1 MNPPA
6 SGAFPAGHL
15 PPVEPHVVA
24 SAVEDLTPRLR
35 KKLDAAIER
44 CAGLPF
50 AADAQSVSVSWGE
63 DAEVTLT
70 PGASG
75 TIADPGAARCSCLL
89 APRCLHRAAV
99 LSACPVADPDLSVPP
114 DLPADLPASTESGTG
129 TSTGGRSGTG
139 PGTDMGPGSRAGSDT
154 GSDTGLDTGPDSRA
168 GSDAT
173 VDAGAGLIP
182 VSGGRAAP
190 GAGSAGETR
199 AAAITSAGASPGPT
213 PGSGPTP
220 DSGPTSGSKPAPVS
234 GPNAGQVAAAT
245 GLWEAAAGV
254 LAGGVPG
261 AGAVPQ
267 AELLR
272 AAHTARV
279 AGLHRAEAAALRV
292 VRELRAARA
301 RHDGHRLADLVA
313 ALRELLLTAGGL
325 AAADPDPALVGTARR
340 AYRQGEGLRVYG
352 VCREP
357 VISATGYGGVVTHLV
372 AEDGRQFSVADVR
385 PGGPARARGAATAT
399 VALGAAALNHA
410 QLARGGLLIS
420 GATISPDGRLGAGRG
435 VRANPVA
442 GLSWSEGPLTALFA
456 RPLAT
461 AADATFS
468 GSSWSDPRDAGGAEQ
483 PMVGCDLVIVGAEG
497 DRLLA
502 RELLSP
508 TERDRAGSDRAGSDR
523 TGADRAG
530 ADRTGADRA
539 GSDPAGSD
547 RAGSDP
553 LLVPSGPSGAAP
565 LSEPPLSRP
574 AAGRT
579 QGPLI
584 RLVAAHSHPELAH
597 VANLRRLASR
607 PGLRV
612 RVIGRLD
619 PGRAATLRPLA
630 VGPVPGAGP
639 TLCLPAEWLDRADL
653 GYDRL
658 QGSHLP
664 SRDDC
669 PPWPE
674 AAGTDVDPVAGSP
687 LWRARRLVE
696 LAVSGGRRAVAE
708 SARGGDSL
716 AQRAPLRRAGFKT
729 SAHLVAA
736 LTEEADRRTRDVFGR
751 LVDSGGD
758 RYAWAWLAAAVHL
771 AATERALVQASW
783 HDGHTRRDPG

>member
-6 SGAFPAGHL
+6 PEAPEAPAGQL

-24 SAVEDLTPRLR
+24 SAVEELTPRLR

-44 CAGLPF
+44 CAGLP
-50 AADAQSVSVSWGE
+50 AVADGQSVSISWGE
-63 DAEVTLT
+63 DAVVTLT
-70 PGASG
+70 PGPPG
-75 TIADPGAARCSCLL
+75 VIADPGAARCSCLL

-99 LSACPVADPDLSVPP
+99 LSACPVADPALSMPP
-114 DLPADLPASTESGTG
+114 DPPADPDSDAG
-129 TSTGGRSGTG
+129 TSTVSGSGTE
-139 PGTDMGPGSRAGSDT
+139 TGPGSRT
-154 GSDTGLDTGPDSRA
+154 GSDTTA
-168 GSDAT
+168 GS
-173 VDAGAGLIP
+173 GADLVP
-182 VSGGRAAP
+182 VSGGKAAP
-190 GAGSAGETR
+190 GTGS
-199 AAAITSAGASPGPT
+199 PT
-213 PGSGPTP
+213 A
-220 DSGPTSGSKPAPVS
+220 PAP
-234 GPNAGQVAAAT
+234 GPNAGQTAAAS
-245 GLWEAAAGV
+245 GVWNAAAGV

-301 RHDGHRLADLVA
+301 RHDGHRLADLVS
-313 ALRELLLTAGGL
+313 ALRELLLTAGRL
-325 AAADPDPALVGTARR
+325 AAADPDPVLVGTARR
-340 AYRQGEGLRVYG
+340 VYRRGEGLRVYG

-372 AEDGRQFSVADVR
+372 AEDGRWFSVADVR
-385 PGGPARARGAATAT
+385 PGGSARARGAATAT

-410 QLARGGLLIS
+410 QLARRGLQIS

-442 GLSWSEGPLTALFA
+442 GLSWSEGPLAALFA

-461 AADATFS
+461 VADAAFS
-468 GSSWSDPRDAGGAEQ
+468 GTSWSDPQDGGGAEQ
-483 PMVGCDLVIVGAEG
+483 PVGCDLEIVGAEG

-502 RELLSP
+502 RELP
-508 TERDRAGSDRAGSDR
+508 PPGERDHAG
-523 TGADRAG
+523 
-530 ADRTGADRA
+530 
-539 GSDPAGSD
+539 
-547 RAGSDP
+547 
-553 LLVPSGPSGAAP
+553 
-565 LSEPPLSRP
+565 P
-574 AAGRT
+574 AAGWTR
-579 QGPLI
+579 GPLI
-584 RLVAAHSHPELAH
+584 RLVAADSHPELAH
-597 VANLRRLASR
+597 VANLRQLASR

-639 TLCLPAEWLDRADL
+639 TLRLPAEWLDRADL

-664 SRDDC
+664 PRDDC
-669 PPWPE
+669 PPRRE
-674 AAGTDVDPVAGSP
+674 TAGADPDPVVGSP
-687 LWRARRLVE
+687 LWRAGRLVE

-708 SARGGDSL
+708 SARDGDSL
-716 AQRAPLRRAGFKT
+716 AQLAPLRRAGFET
-729 SAHLVAA
+729 SADLVAA

-751 LVDSGGD
+751 LADSGGD

-783 HDGHTRRDPG
+783 HDGHIHRDPGEPGDHDRHGTGE

>member
-1 MNPPA
+1 MNLPVA
-6 SGAFPAGHL
+6 SPAGHL

-35 KKLDAAIER
+35 RKLDAAIER
-44 CAGLPF
+44 CAGLPI
-50 AADAQSVSVSWGE
+50 AADGQNISVSWGE
-63 DAEVTLT
+63 DATVTLT
-70 PGASG
+70 PGPSG
-75 TIADPGAARCSCLL
+75 TIADPGAARCCCLL

-99 LSACPVADPDLSVPP
+99 LSACPVADPDPQVSP
-114 DLPADLPASTESGTG
+114 DPLVDMDVDVD
-129 TSTGGRSGTG
+129 TG
-139 PGTDMGPGSRAGSDT
+139 PGQGSDT
-154 GSDTGLDTGPDSRA
+154 
-168 GSDAT
+168 T
-173 VDAGAGLIP
+173 VDPVADPVP
-182 VSGGRAAP
+182 VSGGKATSV
-190 GAGSAGETR
+190 AGPVRETK
-199 AAAITSAGASPGPT
+199 AGASTGAGAGASS
-213 PGSGPTP
+213 GSG
-220 DSGPTSGSKPAPVS
+220 SGSIPASGAASGSNPVPVP

-245 GLWEAAAGV
+245 GLWDAAGGI

-301 RHDGHRLADLVA
+301 CHDGHRLADLVS
-313 ALRELLLTAGGL
+313 ALRELLLTASRL

-357 VISATGYGGVVTHLV
+357 VISTTGYGGVITHLV
-372 AEDGRQFSVADVR
+372 AEDGRRFSIADVK
-385 PGGPARARGAATAT
+385 PGGSARARGAATAT
-399 VALGAAALNHA
+399 VALGAAAVNHA

-420 GATISPDGRLGAGRG
+420 GTTISPDGRLGAGRS

-442 GLSWSEGPLTALFA
+442 GLSWSEGPLAALFA
-456 RPLAT
+456 RSLAS

-468 GSSWSDPRDAGGAEQ
+468 GASWSDPQDDGGAGQ
-483 PMVGCDLVIVGAEG
+483 PLVGCDLVIVGAEG

-502 RELLSP
+502 RELPPP
-508 TERDRAGSDRAGSDR
+508 TEGDRGGSDRGGSDR
-523 TGADRAG
+523 GGSDHG
-530 ADRTGADRA
+530 ESDHGESGRA
-539 GSDPAGSD
+539 GSDP
-547 RAGSDP
+547 P
-553 LLVPSGPSGAAP
+553 LVSPGPSGAAP
-565 LSEPPLSRP
+565 LSEP
-574 AAGRT
+574 AAGRMW
-579 QGPLI
+579 GPLI
-584 RLVAAHSHPELAH
+584 RLVPADSHPELAH
-597 VANLRRLASR
+597 VDNLRRLASR

-639 TLCLPAEWLDRADL
+639 TLRLPAEWLDRADL

-664 SRDDC
+664 PRDDC
-669 PPWPE
+669 PPWREPAE
-674 AAGTDVDPVAGSP
+674 ADADPVASSP

-716 AQRAPLRRAGFKT
+716 AQRAPLRRAGFET
-729 SAHLVAA
+729 SATLVAA

-771 AATERALVQASW
+771 TATERALVRASW
-783 HDGHTRRDPG
+783 HDGHTRRDSAEPGDRHRGTRE